1 MHIDAYLK
9 YLQFERRYS
18 AHTVSAYTNDIYQF
32 TDFVKSQ
39 VQKDEI
45 DLTKIDFRT
54 IRDWIIYLYNNNQSP
69 RSIKRKI
76 SSLRK
81 FYGFLLREQ
90 LIASN
95 PTDKI
100 TLPKTDNKLPEFIKQ
115 DEILKLF
122 DNEFFSN
129 DFSGQRDQLVIELL
143 YGTGIRLSELINLT
157 EKDINLNN
165 NTIKVLGKRNKER
178 IIPFPKSTNLLIKL
192 YQEEKAK
199 KDFKAPYLIVTGK
212 GAKSYPK
219 LIYRIV
225 TKYLT
230 FITTNEKKSPHTLR
244 HSYATHLLN
253 NGADLNAIKEL
264 LGHANLSATQ
274 IYTHNTFKKL
284 NKIYK
289 QAHPRA

>member
-18 AHTVSAYTNDIYQF
+18 AHTVSAYTDDIYQF

-76 SSLRK
+76 SSLKK

-90 LIASN
+90 LIDSN

-129 DFSGQRDQLVIELL
+129 DFSGKRDQLVIELL

-157 EKDINLNN
+157 EKDIDLNN

-192 YQEEKAK
+192 YQKEKAK
-199 KDFKAPYLIVTGK
+199 KGFDIPYLIVTEK

-253 NGADLNAIKEL
+253 NGANLNAIKEL